1 MKIERVEVR
10 HLAIPLKHHFTTS
23 FGRTE
28 EHHTIILKAWADGLA
43 GYGEATPFFGPV
55 YCSETIDSIYLML
68 RDHILP
74 GVIGKDFADAD
85 ALLRSLSWIR
95 GNQFAKSTIEIA
107 LWNLLAQAAGQPLG
121 RFLGGTQSE
130 VTIGVSIGIQD
141 SVEEL
146 LERIQKY
153 LDEGYIRIKIKIQ
166 PGWDVAV
173 VRRVREKYPDIM
185 LMVDG
190 NSAYTLADIEHLKQL
205 DAFNLLMIEQPL
217 AWHDVVDHARLQ
229 AALRT
234 PVCLDES
241 IHHLEDARHAIE
253 LKSCRIINI
262 KPGRVG
268 GYLNSKRIHD
278 LCQAHG
284 IANWVGCMLETGV
297 GQMSKI
303 ELAALPNF
311 TLPADMAPSNRYFI
325 EDIVEPEIILS
336 PRSTLPVSQ
345 QAGGGYRPIQKK
357 IEQYTIK
364 KFDA

>member
-1 MKIERVEVR
+1 MKIDRVEVR

-23 FGRTE
+23 FGRTT
-28 EHHTIILKAWADGLA
+28 EHHTIIVKAWSDGLV
-43 GYGEATPFFGPV
+43 GYGEASPFYGPV
-55 YCSETIDSIYLML
+55 YCSETVDSIYLML

-74 GVIGKDFADAD
+74 SLAGKDFADAGELLM
-85 ALLRSLSWIR
+85 ALDWIR

-107 LWNLLAQAAGQPLG
+107 FWNILAQAAGQPLHTY
-121 RFLGGTQSE
+121 LGGTQPE

-141 SVEEL
+141 SVPEL
-146 LERIQKY
+146 LDRIQQF

-166 PGWDVAV
+166 PGWDVDV
-173 VRRVREKYPDIM
+173 VRQVREKYPDVM

-190 NSAYTLADIEHLKQL
+190 NSAYTLADTEHLRQL

-217 AWHDVVDHARLQ
+217 AWHDVVDHAKLQ
-229 AALRT
+229 AVLRT

-241 IHHLEDARHAIE
+241 IHHVEDARHAIE

-278 LCQAHG
+278 LCQANG
-284 IANWVGCMLETGV
+284 SANWTSCMLETGI

-303 ELAALPNF
+303 ELVSLPNF
-311 TLPADMAPSNRYFI
+311 TLPADMAPSNRYYV
-325 EDIVEPEIILS
+325 EDIVEPEIVLTR
-336 PRSTLPVSQ
+336 RSTIPVSNQ
-345 QAGGGYRPIQKK
+345 VGGSYRPIQKK

-364 KFDA
+364 KLEA